1 MSTQQKKHDEGA
13 KATLDVGKQL
23 EQRREALAAAIKAAP
38 EGRHQ
43 EEQASL
49 KQTHQQFAAS
59 AAEADRKTVDA
70 FFAGQKARLEKVQQ
84 LELEINKQALASAD
98 KLQQGSAAQQSEALQ
113 KLGSATKDAGQLHGQ
128 EQEQLRQ
135 EQEELARTLTVTDTE
150 GRGKLLAAL
159 VRRQGEVWSKPEET
173 ARLAHGSGL
182 DEKTQTFSK
191 ETMQAAERSADE
203 RVGSERLA
211 RGNKG
216 EKLAADWLAA
226 NKYDILDYKP
236 HIKGTNQGGIDM
248 VAMKDDKV
256 YLVDNKALSRDGN
269 VSDVPALTD
278 NFEKNLKKVK
288 VSLRAMADDTERS
301 ADEIALIREA
311 IAALD
316 KGNYVK
322 VVTNAN
328 IAENDRILSGVTDAL
343 KEKDIRFVDVMNKE
357 RDERNQAASAWLEE
371 NGYDLVHSR
380 PEEELNLPGIDMV
393 AMKDDVAY
401 LLDNTAVTRSG
412 ELNEGSPL
420 TRNFEKSLEDVKRS
434 LRAEANSWS
443 HATEDFVRVR
453 AALSAIEDGRY
464 VRAATNANTDR
475 DDRRRQDDQAQR
487 ALQDAAKAQ
496 GLVLLDVLAAEQD
509 AKKKAVTEEAEK
521 EEEV

>member
-1 MSTQQKKHDEGA
+1 
-13 KATLDVGKQL
+13 
-23 EQRREALAAAIKAAP
+23 
-38 EGRHQ
+38 
-43 EEQASL
+43 
-49 KQTHQQFAAS
+49 
-59 AAEADRKTVDA
+59 
-70 FFAGQKARLEKVQQ
+70 
-84 LELEINKQALASAD
+84 
-98 KLQQGSAAQQSEALQ
+98 
-113 KLGSATKDAGQLHGQ
+113 
-128 EQEQLRQ
+128 
-135 EQEELARTLTVTDTE
+135 
-150 GRGKLLAAL
+150 
-159 VRRQGEVWSKPEET
+159 
-173 ARLAHGSGL
+173 
-182 DEKTQTFSK
+182 
-191 ETMQAAERSADE
+191 
-203 RVGSERLA
+203 
-211 RGNKG
+211 
-216 EKLAADWLAA
+216 
-226 NKYDILDYKP
+226 
-236 HIKGTNQGGIDM
+236 
-248 VAMKDDKV
+248 
-256 YLVDNKALSRDGN
+256 
-269 VSDVPALTD
+269 
-278 NFEKNLKKVK
+278 
-288 VSLRAMADDTERS
+288 MADDTERS